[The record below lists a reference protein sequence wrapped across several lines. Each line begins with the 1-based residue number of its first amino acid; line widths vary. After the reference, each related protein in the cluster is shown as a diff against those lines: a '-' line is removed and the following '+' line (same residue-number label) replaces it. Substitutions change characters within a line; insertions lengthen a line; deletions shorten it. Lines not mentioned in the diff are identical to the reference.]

1 MDPISMIIA
10 ALSAGAVAASKDTAE
25 KAVRDTYEGLKT
37 LIKKRFADQGKEDD
51 SNIIDKYEKKL
62 ESPAFKELLKEEL
75 TNLSAQQD
83 DKIIELAKKL
93 LNQGEAEE
101 PTASKYNTVFQGEVK
116 GAQIGDDN
124 TQNNTFT

>member
-1 MDPISMIIA
+1 M
-10 ALSAGAVAASKDTAE
+10 
-25 KAVRDTYEGLKT
+25 
-37 LIKKRFADQGKEDD
+37 
-51 SNIIDKYEKKL
+51 
-62 ESPAFKELLKEEL
+62 
-75 TNLSAQQD
+75 SAQQD